1 MTCKIVSV
9 VGSRARG
16 FTLLE
21 VLVAMVVL
29 ALSLGAVIQTAGDYT
44 LNQAYLRD
52 RTFAEWVAR
61 NQLATTLLEGQL
73 QRRWPSIGQQKG
85 EVEFPESS
93 SDIGGREWR
102 WVMQVTQTPEED
114 LRRLDIEVFPLNAD
128 DDQQPLA
135 SLSGFIGKPQ

>member
-1 MTCKIVSV
+1 MN
-9 VGSRARG
+9 ADHQG

-29 ALSLGAVIQTAGDYT
+29 ALSLGAVMQTAGDYT

-52 RTFAEWVAR
+52 RTFAQWVAR
-61 NQLATTLLEGQL
+61 NQLAATLLEGRL
-73 QRRWPSIGQQKG
+73 QRRWPSVGQQKG
-85 EVEFPESS
+85 DVEFPESTT
-93 SDIGGREWR
+93 DVGGREWR

-128 DDQQPLA
+128 EDQPPLA
-135 SLSGFIGKPQ
+135 RLSGFMGKPQ

>member
-1 MTCKIVSV
+1 VSN
-9 VGSRARG
+9 RG

-29 ALSLGAVIQTAGDYT
+29 ALSLGAVIQTAADYT

-52 RTFAEWVAR
+52 RTYAEWVAR

-73 QRRWPSIGQQKG
+73 EAAWPSIGQQKG

-93 SDIGGREWR
+93 SEVGGREWR
-102 WVMQVTQTPEED
+102 WVMKVSQTPEDD
-114 LRRLDIEVFPLNAD
+114 LRRLEIEVFPLNAD
-128 DDQQPLA
+128 EEQPPLA
-135 SLSGFIGKPQ
+135 RLSGFMGKPQ

>member
-1 MTCKIVSV
+1 MNN
-9 VGSRARG
+9 RG

-21 VLVAMVVL
+21 VLVALVVL

-44 LNQAYLRD
+44 LNQVYLRD

-61 NQLATTLLEGQL
+61 NQLATTLLEGTV

-85 EVEFPESS
+85 EVEFPEGGT
-93 SDIGGREWR
+93 DVGGREWR

-128 DDQQPLA
+128 EDQSPLA
-135 SLSGFIGKPQ
+135 RLSGFMGKPQ

>member
-1 MTCKIVSV
+1 MSPKN
-9 VGSRARG
+9 RG

-61 NQLATTLLEGQL
+61 NQLATILLEGRL
-73 QRRWPSIGQQKG
+73 EKRWPSIGQQKG
-85 EVEFPESS
+85 DVEFPESN
-93 SDIGGREWR
+93 SDVGGREWR
-102 WVMQVTQTPEED
+102 WVMKVTQTPEED

-128 DDQQPLA
+128 EDQPPLA
-135 SLSGFIGKPQ
+135 GLSGFMGKPQ